1 MNFVR
6 SSILLL
12 LWFTLTGF
20 AAPNFIV
27 VIGDDVGWDAFGC
40 TGTASARTPN
50 IDKLAKRSCQ
60 MDRFYCSVSQCAP
73 CRAELYTGLLPK
85 HNGVL
90 ANAKKEPRPGVR
102 NVIDRLGPLGYR
114 VGLTGKLH
122 FKLGEAS
129 FDKIDGFSPNGN
141 GSGQTHSFDGVRGYI
156 NKAQADDKPFCV
168 FICSTHAHHP
178 WDHGG
183 EALFPTENLKLRPH
197 YVDTPTTRQAMA
209 KHAAE
214 VEVLDQQV
222 GETLAM
228 MKDMALQE
236 DTIFVFLSEQGI
248 AMPRGKWSPYEH
260 GSRALCLA
268 HWPGKIAPRKT
279 SALAMYCDI
288 LPTFLDYADE
298 NYPGGEADG
307 LDGRSLKALWSNPDI
322 ASHRDAAFLS
332 NVHPFWQ
339 KALVT
344 SQYKLVW
351 SGHPAR
357 DHIWQNFTSKGKFF
371 SRPWAEWT
379 ELAARDEAASEKVQR
394 VLQPG
399 VMELYDVLNDP
410 YETQDLA
417 GQAEHKERIQTMHR
431 ELKKWMAAVG
441 EETEPPPVEAAA
453 KKKPR
458 ARKRNNQ

>member
-1 MNFVR
+1 M
-6 SSILLL
+6 ILLRAFL
-12 LWFTLTGF
+12 VLVLCLACSAF

-50 IDKLAKRSCQ
+50 IDKLAKTSCQ
-60 MDRFYCSVSQCAP
+60 MNRFYCSVSQCAP

-90 ANAKKEPRPGVR
+90 ANAKKEPRPGVK

-122 FKLGEAS
+122 FGLGKAK
-129 FDKIDGFSPNGN
+129 FDKIDGFSSNGN
-141 GSGQTHSFDGVRGYI
+141 GSGQTHSLDGVRDYI
-156 NKAQADDKPFCV
+156 KKAQAAEQSFCV

-178 WDHGG
+178 WDHGDEG
-183 EALFPTENLKLRPH
+183 LFPSGELAVRAH
-197 YVDTPTTRQAMA
+197 YVDTPKTRQAMA

-228 MKDMALQE
+228 MNDMSLKE

-268 HWPGKIAPRKT
+268 HWPGKIAARET
-279 SALAMYCDI
+279 AALAMYCDI
-288 LPTFLDYADE
+288 VPTMLDYA
-298 NYPGGEADG
+298 GGEAEG
-307 LDGRSLKALWSNPDI
+307 LDGRSLKALWSDPEI
-322 ASHRDAAFLS
+322 SSHRDAAFIS

-339 KALVT
+339 KAIVT
-344 SQYKLVW
+344 PQYKLVW
-351 SGHPAR
+351 SAHPAR
-357 DHIWQNFTSKGKFF
+357 EHIWQNFTSKGKFF
-371 SRPWAEWT
+371 AQPWAEWT
-379 ELAARDEAASEKVQR
+379 ERAEGDEAAAGKLKR
-394 VLQPG
+394 VLHPG
-399 VMELYDVLNDP
+399 VLELYDVVNDP
-410 YETQDLA
+410 YETRDLA
-417 GQAEHKERIQTMHR
+417 GLDEHQERVKTLHR
-431 ELKKWMAAVG
+431 QLKDLMASVG
-441 EETEPPPVEAAA
+441 EETEPPPVPPA
-453 KKKPR
+453 KKKKQPR
-458 ARKRNNQ
+458 NKRK